1 MLKSDYLV
9 LAAKASFALFIIGAI
24 STILYFYTNYGFL
37 TVISAVCF
45 SISAVPSFLALVTV
59 LREIYLAKNETSWKV
74 KWLFVVIFVLVV
86 GILIY
91 IYVGRKELKKQV

>member
-1 MLKSDYLV
+1 MAKIDYLEI
-9 LAAKASFALFIIGAI
+9 AAKSSFALFIIGAI

-37 TVISAVCF
+37 VLISTICF

-59 LREIYLAKNETSWKV
+59 LREIYLAKNETTWKV
-74 KWLFVVIFVLVV
+74 KWLLVVLFVLVV

-91 IYVGRKELKKQV
+91 IYVGRKELKKK